1 MGQAHIG
8 SRGAIRLWS
17 WAVALVLT
25 AAIPASAVRAASS
38 RGQGTSGAPSRS
50 AFVRQAN
57 REDAM
62 GQYRGTFLHRHS
74 SSSHSAR
81 HTSRAR

>member
-1 MGQAHIG
+1 MRQARIG

-17 WAVALVLT
+17 WTVALVLT

-38 RGQGTSGAPSRS
+38 PAQGTRGAPSRS
-50 AFVRQAN
+50 AFVRHAN

-62 GQYRGTFLHRHS
+62 GEYRGTFLHRHS
-74 SSSHSAR
+74 SKTQSAR